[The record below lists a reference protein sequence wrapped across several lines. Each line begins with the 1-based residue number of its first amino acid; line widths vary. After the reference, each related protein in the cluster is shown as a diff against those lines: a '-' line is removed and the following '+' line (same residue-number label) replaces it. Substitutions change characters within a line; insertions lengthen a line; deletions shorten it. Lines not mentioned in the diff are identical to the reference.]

1 MNIQEINREFRASA
15 HRWNDF
21 QNSVRKAALLPA
33 AERGDIMRLQDD
45 LTILRNGLEMLNRA
59 IDMHLKSK

>member
-1 MNIQEINREFRASA
+1 
-15 HRWNDF
+15 
-21 QNSVRKAALLPA
+21 
-33 AERGDIMRLQDD
+33 MRLQDD